1 MPEKVIHITVTLLT
15 VVLAVIMVIGGI
27 WGLYYL
33 RTEQSHFYGVLIL
46 LSWLIVLFAILMKL
60 ITTASRT
67 ELFGA
72 TAGYAAVLV
81 VFVAFQAPNDQS
93 FRFVLNS
100 GTSGNGT
107 MSG

>member
-1 MPEKVIHITVTLLT
+1 MPESVIHTTVTLVTILI
-15 VVLAVIMVIGGI
+15 AVIMVIGGI

-33 RTEQSHFYGVLIL
+33 RIEQNSFAADLGL
-46 LSWLIVLFAILMKL
+46 LSGLIVLFGTLMK
-60 ITTASRT
+60 IVTASRT

-93 FRFVLNS
+93 FTFVFS

-107 MSG
+107 ISG